1 MWATWIEQ
9 MNRHERRAAARK
21 SQTAPS
27 ATDGDTPDA
36 LHEAGLRHMGAGRL
50 LDAQRCCQQA
60 LELDAGHADTL
71 QLMGLLSLHAKQ
83 YDAAI
88 EWVGRANRADPTTHY
103 LASLGAA
110 LEQQGLLEEALKAFN
125 QATQIRPE
133 DAELWTKFAN
143 VLVLLRRPD
152 QAIWGFERALK
163 LNPRYWYAA
172 YNCALALLQ
181 LQRFEEALVHLN
193 LCDELQLNR
202 ALTLNGRSVALR
214 NLNRFEEALSDGRQA
229 QALDQTNADICN
241 NIGAALQKLTRH
253 EEAREWFDR
262 ALELRPDFG
271 GGS

>member
-1 MWATWIEQ
+1 

-21 SQTAPS
+21 SQTAPG

-60 LELDAGHADTL
+60 LELDAGHAGTL
-71 QLMGLLSLHAKQ
+71 QLMGLLALHTKQ

-88 EWVGRANRADPTTHY
+88 EWVGRANRADPTTPY
-103 LASLGAA
+103 LASLAAA
-110 LEQQGLLEEALKAFN
+110 LEQQGLHEEALKAFN
-125 QATQIRPE
+125 EATQITPD
-133 DAELWTKFAN
+133 DAGLWTKLAN
-143 VLVLLRRPD
+143 VQVLLRCPEH
-152 QAIWGFERALK
+152 AIRGFEQALK

-214 NLNRFEEALSDGRQA
+214 NLDRFEEALSDGRQA
-229 QALDQTNADICN
+229 QALDPTNADICN

-253 EEAREWFDR
+253 AEAREWFDR
-262 ALELRPDFG
+262 ALELRPNVG